1 MRNAI
6 LVLTFRAVEVENF
19 QELIKETENEDT
31 CCGFFERWTA
41 VEHYGD
47 AEGRIQNRR
56 ERQQQR
62 IGEGVENGKLTP
74 KETAHL
80 EHKQANLNKQIRTER
95 KANGGTLTAQE
106 KKQIN
111 REQNHLSRNI
121 YRTKHDGPKQ

>member
-1 MRNAI
+1 LHLQQWKLIN
-6 LVLTFRAVEVENF
+6 FR
-19 QELIKETENEDT
+19 ELIKEIEMRTLVAT
-31 CCGFFERWTA
+31 FLTA
-41 VEHYGD
+41 GMLLSTTAMA
-47 AEGRIQNRR
+47 AEGKIQRR
-56 ERQQQR
+56 KERQQQR

-80 EHKQANLNKQIRTER
+80 EHKQANLNKQIRTDR

>member
-1 MRNAI
+1 MRT
-6 LVLTFRAVEVENF
+6 LVATFLTAG
-19 QELIKETENEDT
+19 LLLST
-31 CCGFFERWTA
+31 TA
-41 VEHYGD
+41 VAD
-47 AEGRIQNRR
+47 EGKIQNRK

-80 EHKQANLNKQIRTER
+80 ERKQANLNKHIRTDR

-121 YRTKHDGPKQ
+121 YKTKHDGPKQ